1 MSQDEYYADKDARL
15 NTVMA
20 DDAQAKMLKS
30 AWEQWSSHDDVVS
43 RGEAAIEEFRS
54 WLLATYGVRLSR
66 NHLGYQLPFTVEDE
80 KKYLMFTLKFK

>member
-1 MSQDEYYADKDARL
+1 MSQDEYYANTDARL
-15 NTVMA
+15 NTLMA
-20 DDAQAKMLKS
+20 DDTQARMLKS

-43 RGEAAIEEFRS
+43 REEAAIEEFRS

>member
-1 MSQDEYYADKDARL
+1 MSKDEYYANRDARL

-20 DDAQAKMLKS
+20 DDSQAKMLKS
-30 AWEQWSSHDDVVS
+30 AWEQWSGRDNAVS

-66 NHLGYQLPFTVEDE
+66 NHLGYQLPFEVIDE